1 MKIFSTPVLLEFPQI
16 ISREVVN
23 MQPSWYVLRTKTGH
37 EDRVR
42 SRLENKTECLGVL
55 LPKMEVM
62 VTRSGKKK
70 RLLKPLFPGY
80 IFVQMEL
87 RDEFRYEV
95 KNTPGVINFL
105 ASGNTPIPVGEN
117 EIEDIM
123 SLMDGTETTVVR
135 PDFEVGDNV
144 KIVAGPFMGQTGIIN
159 AIDSKRNRF
168 KVIIEIFGKQI
179 PIELA
184 HYDIETE

>member
-1 MKIFSTPVLLEFPQI
+1 
-16 ISREVVN
+16 
-23 MQPSWYVLRTKTGH
+23 VLRTKTGH

-70 RLLKPLFPGY
+70 KLLKPLFPGY

-87 RDEFRYEV
+87 HDEFRYEV
-95 KNTPGVINFL
+95 KNTPGVINFIS
-105 ASGNTPIPVGEN
+105 SGNTPIPVGES
-117 EIEDIM
+117 EIEYIM
-123 SLMDGTETTVVR
+123 SLMDETETTVVR
-135 PDFEVGDNV
+135 PDFEVGDSV
-144 KIVAGPFMGQTGIIN
+144 QIASGPFMGQAGTIS
-159 AIDSKRNRF
+159 AIDLKRNRF

-179 PIELA
+179 PIELE
-184 HYDIETE
+184 HYDIEKE